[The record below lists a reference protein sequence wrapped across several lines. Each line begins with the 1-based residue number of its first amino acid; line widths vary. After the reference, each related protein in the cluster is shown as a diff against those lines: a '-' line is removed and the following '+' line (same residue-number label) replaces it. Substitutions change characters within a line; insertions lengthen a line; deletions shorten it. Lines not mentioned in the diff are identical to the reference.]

1 MSPEMAPD
9 ETARPARGRLQW
21 PAQYREGAAMRAV
34 VVRETGGTDVLRIEA
49 LQQPRPGPT
58 EVVIRVD
65 ACGICTLDVVTRQ
78 GTYRRNVEL
87 PLVPGHEISGTVVA
101 VGAQVQ
107 RLQAGDRVATTQ
119 RYHVCGR
126 CRLCRSGHETLCAQR
141 RFLGQNGLRGGYA
154 EFVAVEDDNVARV
167 PGGVPAEHA
176 AVAACAIGTSL
187 NAVRDTG
194 KVQLGERVMVT
205 GAGGGLGVH
214 ALQLAR
220 AAGAFVIAQTTS
232 ADKAGLLEQLGAHVV
247 LVSGRDQDFSAR
259 VMSLTDGH
267 GVDVAIDNVG
277 TPVFESVRR
286 SLAVNGRWVLV
297 GQLTGGLVPFS
308 PAQLFLRNQSMLS
321 VHSTSRAQLEDS
333 LDLIARGLVKPVIT
347 ETCALDEVAQAHRR
361 MEAGGVTGRLV
372 IHFGQ
377 GAPGGANAA
386 P

>member
-1 MSPEMAPD
+1 
-9 ETARPARGRLQW
+9 
-21 PAQYREGAAMRAV
+21 MRAV
-34 VVRETGGTDVLRIEA
+34 VVRQTGATDVLQVET
-49 LQQPRPGPT
+49 LEQPRPEAT

-78 GTYRRNVEL
+78 GTYRRNVQL

-107 RLQAGDRVATTQ
+107 RLQPGDRVATTQ

-126 CRLCRSGHETLCAQR
+126 CRLCRSGHETLCEQR
-141 RFLGQNGLRGGYA
+141 RFLGQNGLRGGYG
-154 EFVAVEDDNVARV
+154 EFVAVEEDQVARV
-167 PGGVPAEHA
+167 PQNVPPEQA

-232 ADKAGLLEQLGAHVV
+232 PDKAELLQQLGAHAV
-247 LVSGRDQDFSAR
+247 LVSGRDEDFSPR
-259 VMSLTDGH
+259 VMALTEGR
-267 GVDVAIDNVG
+267 GVDVVIDNVG
-277 TPVFESVRR
+277 TPVFEAVRR

-297 GQLTGGLVPFS
+297 GQLTGGMVPFS

-321 VHSTSRAQLEDS
+321 VHSTSRAQLEDT
-333 LDLIARGLVKPVIT
+333 LQLMAQGLVKAVIT
-347 ETCALDEVAQAHRR
+347 ETCTLDEVAQAHQR
-361 MEAGGVTGRLV
+361 METGGVTGRLV
-372 IHFGQ
+372 VRP
-377 GAPGGANAA
+377 GAAA
-386 P
+386 PAATPGVDNTTA